1 MLYSLFIILY
11 FHEGHVF
18 FNSVLSNCSLRRNWN
33 NNRDILCKGSPG
45 FLQLI
50 TFHTVLIVPLL
61 TRVGLFC
68 DSVDWSP
75 QASSVC
81 GISQARILKWVAISF
96 Q

>member
-18 FNSVLSNCSLRRNWN
+18 FNSVLSNCNLGGNLN
-33 NNRDILCKGSPG
+33 NNQDILCKGSPG
-45 FLQLI
+45 SPQLI